1 MTIYTEVTPNPSSLK
16 FVLDRTILAN
26 GTADFPDKAAA
37 EASIMARTLF
47 QYPFVQGVFIGRN
60 FVTITKV
67 DGARW
72 EDIIPAAK
80 EEIKK
85 VITEHPV
92 IVENSTVV
100 VAAGTDGGD
109 EVVNKIKQLIEE
121 QVRPA
126 VAMDGG
132 DIIYE
137 GFEDGVVRLQLRGSC
152 SGCPSSTMTLKAGI
166 QGLLTRMVPEV
177 KAVEAV

>member
-16 FVLDRTILAN
+16 FVVDRTILAN

-37 EASIMARTLF
+37 ETSVMARTLF
-47 QYPFVQGVFIGRN
+47 LYPFVQGVFIGRN
-60 FVTITKV
+60 FVTITKT

-72 EDIIPAAK
+72 EDIIPVAK
-80 EEIKK
+80 DEIKR
-85 VITEHPV
+85 VLNEHPV
-92 IVENSTVV
+92 IVETSDVV
-100 VAAGTDGGD
+100 VSASADAGD
-109 EVVNKIKQLIEE
+109 EVVNKIKQLIDE

-132 DIIYE
+132 DIIYQ

-152 SGCPSSTMTLKAGI
+152 SGCPSSMMTLKAGI

-177 KAVEAV
+177 KAVEAI